1 MLSLVPTSEFEAV
14 SSPDL
19 GISGTQQQ
27 QQQPARKLIARFLV
41 HKILVFFSI
50 LSFYLAAFK
59 IFFFFLPLDFK
70 FYYDVCRYGFYWI
83 SLFGFIGFVQ
93 FYCLTSFISVI
104 ISSNSVSFSLSCSPS
119 GTPITRYTF
128 HMMPYMSAT
137 YFPEMSIL
145 FPEFHS
151 EQF

>member
-19 GISGTQQQ
+19 GISGTQQ

-59 IFFFFLPLDFK
+59 IFFFLPLDFK